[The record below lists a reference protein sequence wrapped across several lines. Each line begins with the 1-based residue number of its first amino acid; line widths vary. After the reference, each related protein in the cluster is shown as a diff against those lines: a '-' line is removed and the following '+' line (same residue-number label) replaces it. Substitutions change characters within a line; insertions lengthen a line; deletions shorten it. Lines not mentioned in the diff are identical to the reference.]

1 MTKAEPG
8 WGYRFL
14 EAGERTQDGDECR
27 EFDFEKWRT
36 VPAGFLIHKGEGHLY
51 RRRQPAREHVRAAGL
66 YMAIHRASLNLF
78 EILPD
83 GREVESVTATPC
95 PHDPKLW
102 LVEYQFRTPGTYEMD
117 SSMRAR
123 R

>member
-14 EAGERTQDGDECR
+14 EAVERTQKGDECR
-27 EFDFEKWRT
+27 GYDFDKWRT

-51 RRRQPAREHVRAAGL
+51 RRPRPAREHIRATDPYAAMG
-66 YMAIHRASLNLF
+66 RATLKVF
-78 EILPD
+78 ELLPD
-83 GREVESVTATPC
+83 GREVQSVTAKLC
-95 PHDPKLW
+95 EYDPNCW
-102 LVEYQFRTPGTYEMD
+102 LVEYQFRTPGNYEMD
-117 SSMRAR
+117 SSMRVR